1 MPCLRTVAAICCL
14 SCHRRVLQ
22 PSPYCSLCGQ
32 RLLPNFAAESLHIHN
47 YIGTSRFSVLGPKVV
62 QDLETGLFWQRGGA
76 PKPLSHWE
84 APAYIEELN
93 RGAWESR
100 RDWRLPTLPELAS
113 LFSREKNAQ
122 GLYIDPAFDSRLPFC
137 WSATASLAGGAYGM
151 LFYPG
156 SIQAQSRDMRAFVRA
171 VAGESRGLP
180 DFQPSPELLA
190 RGRSLLQRHGDRRV
204 PKRSEVEGFLRD
216 GGFFSEVMLA
226 DSLQLYFLP
235 TEEFLLALIRL
246 FRHLG
251 VTRVVEVGAGEGF
264 VAAALAARG
273 FPVVATDLEAMPGAP
288 YGVPVHRASHLEAV
302 AAFRPELVFWCW
314 PPLGSRAP
322 QELLLA
328 PGLKYYLDVGDGGFA
343 TGAPGLVPQ
352 FRGRYLPTLSR
363 LGYTRLDAGPFRHNR
378 CFLFRKVF

>member
-1 MPCLRTVAAICCL
+1 MPCLGIVAAICCL

-32 RLLPNFAAESLHIHN
+32 RVLPNFAAESAHIRDS
-47 YIGTSRFSVLGPKVV
+47 IGTSRFSVLGPEVA
-62 QDLETGLFWQRGGA
+62 QDPETGLYWQRGGA

-93 RGAWESR
+93 HSAWESR

-113 LFSREKNAQ
+113 LFTREKSAQ
-122 GLYIDPAFDSRLPFC
+122 GLYIDSVFDSRLPFC
-137 WSATASLAGGAYGM
+137 WSATASPAGGAYGV

-156 SIQAQSRDMRAFVRA
+156 SIQVQSRDMRAFVRA
-171 VAGESRGLP
+171 VAGGSQGLP
-180 DFQPSPELLA
+180 DFHPSSELLA
-190 RGRSLLQRHGDRRV
+190 RGRKLLLHQGDRRV
-204 PKRSEVEGFLRD
+204 PKRQEVEDFLQK
-216 GGFFSEVMLA
+216 GGYFSEVILA
-226 DSLQLYFLP
+226 DGLQLYFLP

-246 FRHLG
+246 FRVLG
-251 VTRVVEVGAGEGF
+251 VSRVLEVGAGEGF
-264 VAAALAARG
+264 VAAALAQRG

-288 YGVPVHRASHLEAV
+288 YGVPVHRAGHLEAV

-314 PPLGSRAP
+314 PPLNSRAP

-343 TGAPGLVPQ
+343 TGAPGLVAQ
-352 FRGRYLPTLSR
+352 FRGRYLPGLSR